1 MRTHRVVLVSGI
13 LAGGLAAAAHTALA
27 DEYRGTFA
35 QQMACTPDVFRLCG
49 SEIPDVGRIVACL
62 RQNQTQLGAPC
73 RAVFE
78 SNAQATGDD
87 VAAKTTGGMV
97 RPDGRQ

>member
-1 MRTHRVVLVSGI
+1 MRKHRVVLVSGI
-13 LAGGLAAAAHTALA
+13 LAGGLAAVAHTALA
-27 DEYRGTFA
+27 EEYRGTFA
-35 QQMACTPDVFRLCG
+35 QRMACTPDVFRLCG

-78 SNAQATGDD
+78 SNAEATGDD
-87 VAAKTTGGMV
+87 VAAKTTGSVVG
-97 RPDGRQ
+97 PGSRQ